1 MDFET
6 VLMFAKSFSLVWFF
20 AIFAGV
26 LFLTFRKKNREKIES
41 YRLMVLDKE

>member
-6 VLMFAKSFSLVWFF
+6 ILMFTKSFSLVWFF

-26 LFLTFRKKNREKIES
+26 LFWTFRKKNRDRLES
-41 YRLMVLDKE
+41 YRSIALDKE